1 MIKKEITY
9 SLTLK
14 VILFQLIKRHNNV
27 NNVVSRMKNND
38 IPSTP
43 KVKLMFKNGSQ
54 CTWVTN
60 WKYPKDLSNQ
70 THSNK
75 DKRKLK
81 LEKLKPMILITNVL
95 FLGIKAR
102 NNEPNKG
109 IANKK
114 IIKLL
119 IHNINFNVEK

>member
-27 NNVVSRMKNND
+27 NNVVSRMKNSD

-102 NNEPNKG
+102 SNEPNKG

-114 IIKLL
+114 IIKL
-119 IHNINFNVEK
+119 FEED